1 MAQLHSLVGEF
12 ETRFQ
17 DFKNL
22 GPLFNIPSS
31 PFTAEATE
39 DIRLELLDLQAKN
52 YDLKE
57 KFKSVVIIH

>member
-39 DIRLELLDLQAKN
+39 DLQAKN